1 MLSGLTDLKMNGCSG
16 EFSVGLPDD
25 DDIVG
30 PARQTFAE
38 VGRSPFRRWFGGNG
52 FFVFPHLRKTVQHK
66 AAANLWG
73 PLPTVINQFWT
84 VLSKSLFDRLAIC
97 RANEKF
103 AVINLLHKVGHF
115 LLPNGNSVK
124 FKGKP
129 YVYLCL
135 ESNQCEF
142 LYCFDMLL
150 PLRLKVP
157 LNC

>member
-1 MLSGLTDLKMNGCSG
+1 MGVAASSPSACLTTTISLAPLAKLSPKLVVPPSEDDSAETAFLSFLIYGKQFSTKLQLTYG
-16 EFSVGLPDD
+16 
-25 DDIVG
+25 
-30 PARQTFAE
+30 
-38 VGRSPFRRWFGGNG
+38 
-52 FFVFPHLRKTVQHK
+52 
-66 AAANLWG
+66 G
-73 PLPTVINQFWT
+73 PLPTVNNQFWIGF
-84 VLSKSLFDRLAIC
+84 SKSLFDRLAIC

-142 LYCFDMLL
+142 LYCLDMLL